1 MINSKTDLTAT
12 SHLKAHLKPFSRS
25 HSSGYSIT
33 HSTGASLIEV
43 LVALIVLSIGVL
55 GIVGL
60 QLIATKANQTN
71 QSFIQAS
78 LIANNLANR
87 VSVNKVSIF
96 NDLSVGINTPYF
108 SPNSYDFS
116 SFSSCDNSNYVCFC
130 QQVPSVIQTCR
141 SNSQSSLNFC
151 NSTQLVQFD
160 TYEVS
165 CILAKLSNDAKV
177 IIDSNMDG
185 IAGIDGNEILLLDIN
200 ILWPNQT
207 KNKPSYPSQSS
218 CELATQGFNQVY
230 QCYSQQLVL
239 VDSRDES

>member
-1 MINSKTDLTAT
+1 MINSKTDLTAA
-12 SHLKAHLKPFSRS
+12 SHLKALSRS
-25 HSSGYSIT
+25 YPSGYSIT
-33 HSTGASLIEV
+33 YSKGASLIEV

-78 LIANNLANR
+78 LIANNLASR
-87 VSVNKVSIF
+87 VSVNKVSVF
-96 NDLSVGINTPYF
+96 NALSVGVNTPYF
-108 SPNSYDFS
+108 SSNSYDFS

-141 SNSQSSLNFC
+141 DNDQSSLTFC

-165 CILAKLSNDAKV
+165 CMLAKLSNEAKV
-177 IIDSNMDG
+177 IIYSNMDG
-185 IAGIDGNEILLLDIN
+185 IGGIDGNDILLLDIN
-200 ILWPNQT
+200 ILWPSQT

-218 CELATQGFNQVY
+218 CEQATLGSNQLY
-230 QCYSQQLVL
+230 QCYSQQLIL
-239 VDSRDES
+239 VDSRHES